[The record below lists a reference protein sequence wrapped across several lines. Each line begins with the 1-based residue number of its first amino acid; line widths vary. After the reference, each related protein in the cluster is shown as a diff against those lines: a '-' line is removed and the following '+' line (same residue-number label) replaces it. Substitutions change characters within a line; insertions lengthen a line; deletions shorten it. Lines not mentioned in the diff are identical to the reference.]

1 MKKYYEFTNINIA
14 RNWINKNYGN
24 FLNKIQNEC
33 NIKYTLGEALWSY
46 TGSMSKDYNIILKF
60 NDGNL
65 NKIDNMVEKYY
76 NCEDPNSIIYIFR
89 EDAKKDIKII
99 YNAFSSNSIADNII
113 LFHYFDINYYDK
125 TMLNSESFIINN
137 FISTTMIK
145 NTFGI
150 KELIYRNNYNSLL
163 VIKVKRG
170 TPCIP
175 IWNDPKS
182 ILREYEI
189 ILKPKSQ
196 FIVNKVKRKPFSKIK
211 NIVECELI

>member
-33 NIKYTLGEALWSY
+33 NIKDTLGEALWSY

-65 NKIDNMVEKYY
+65 NNIDNMVEKYY

-99 YNAFSSNSIADNII
+99 YNAFSLNSIADNII

-125 TMLNSESFIINN
+125 KMLNSESFIINN